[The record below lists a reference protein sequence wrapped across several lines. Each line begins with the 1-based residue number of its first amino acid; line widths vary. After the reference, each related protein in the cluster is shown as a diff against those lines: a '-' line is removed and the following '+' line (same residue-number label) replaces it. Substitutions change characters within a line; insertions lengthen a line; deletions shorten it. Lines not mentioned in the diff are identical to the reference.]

1 MLDNWTRYVVKHRT
15 FVFFIWLVL
24 ILLGVICGTKLNSH
38 LTTSLS
44 VPNTASAQA
53 DSVLVSKFN
62 ENVEGTFTVIYQ
74 FKNAT
79 SKAINEFESQI
90 ASASKSI
97 PTSSIAEEKALG
109 GTLFVNVNTALSL
122 SRASA
127 YTDEFR
133 SSLRRAGLSG
143 ALVTG
148 PPAIKSD
155 VTPILAG
162 DLHRGELIGIL
173 VALLILLLLFGFSL
187 EIFVPLLAALA
198 TISATIGAIFL
209 IAERFL
215 VVLYIPNIVELIGLG
230 FALDYSLLILV
241 RYGSEAQQ
249 APEDRTD
256 AIVRTMAKAGRT
268 VGLSA
273 LTVALALATLTL
285 VPIPFIRSLGV
296 AAALV
301 PLISLGVAFT
311 LQPALLSLP
320 IFTAHRQPTGV
331 AFFSRVGRLT
341 VKRPWLVAV
350 GSLTVL
356 LALGLQTL
364 ALHITPSSLTAVP
377 SQLESQRA
385 LTLVT
390 STIGAG
396 VVTPNEVIIDLGAS
410 ESASNQ
416 EIVQARQALASHILK
431 DPEVLAVASG
441 KKPPYVDAAG
451 RYLRLFVFARHS
463 FGASQSQALVKKL
476 RAISLTEYGFPT
488 SATFFVAG
496 AAAQGADLLRVLTHA
511 FPWII
516 LLSLVATLLLLTS
529 AFKSLILPI
538 KAIALDLISLCV
550 AYGVVVATFGNSLI
564 ARTLGIY
571 HLNQIEAWAL
581 LFLFVLLF
589 GVSMDYE
596 VFIISRIKEAK
607 ERGLS
612 NVESIIEG
620 VSETG
625 IVVTAGAVIFM
636 GAVTGLALGH
646 FAGLQEIGIGLIFGV
661 LIDATL
667 IRMLL
672 LPSAMVLLGRW
683 NWWLPTSLARLI
695 KTSPTPLHEE
705 RG

>member
-1 MLDNWTRYVVKHRT
+1 MLENWTRYVVKHR
-15 FVFFIWLVL
+15 VSVLLIWTVL
-24 ILLGVICGTKLNSH
+24 ILLGIIGGTKLNSH
-38 LTTSLS
+38 LTTSLI
-44 VPNTASAQA
+44 VPNTASARA
-53 DSVLVSKFN
+53 DSVLVSNFN
-62 ENVEGTFTVIYQ
+62 ENVEGTFTVIYR

-79 SKAINEFESQI
+79 PKAIKVFESKI
-90 ASASKSI
+90 ATAAKSI

-109 GTLFVNVNTALSL
+109 GVLFANVNTALSL

-127 YTDEFR
+127 YTNAFR
-133 SSLRRAGLSG
+133 SSLKDAGLSG

-187 EIFVPLLAALA
+187 EIFVPLIVALA
-198 TISATIGAIFL
+198 TISVTIGAIFL
-209 IAERFL
+209 IAEKFL

-230 FALDYSLLILV
+230 LAIDYSLLNLFRHRTELAV
-241 RYGSEAQQ
+241 
-249 APEDRTD
+249 APEDRVA
-256 AIVRTMAKAGRT
+256 AIVRTMASAGRT
-268 VGLSA
+268 VRLSA
-273 LTVALALATLTL
+273 LTVALTLATLTL

-301 PLISLGVAFT
+301 PLIALAAVFT
-311 LQPALLSLP
+311 LQPALLSLLVP
-320 IFTAHRQPTGV
+320 KPHPQ
-331 AFFSRVGRLT
+331 RVGASLFNRIGHLT
-341 VKRPWLVAV
+341 VKRPWLVAT
-350 GSLTVL
+350 GSLLVL

-377 SQLESQRA
+377 AQLESQRA

-410 ESASNQ
+410 EGASNQ
-416 EIVQARQALASHILK
+416 EIVKARQSLASHILQ
-431 DPEVLAVASG
+431 DPEVLAVANG
-441 KKPPYVDAAG
+441 KRPPYVDATG
-451 RYLRLFVFARHS
+451 RYIRLFVFARHS
-463 FGASQSQALVKKL
+463 FGASQAQALVKKL
-476 RAISLTEYGFPT
+476 RAISLAEYGFPN
-488 SATFFVAG
+488 SASFLVAG
-496 AAAQGADLLRVLTHA
+496 AAAQGADLLQVLTHT

-516 LLSLVATLLLLTS
+516 LLSLVATLLLLTMVL
-529 AFKSLILPI
+529 KSLILPI

-550 AYGVVVATFGNSLI
+550 AYGVVVATFGNSVI
-564 ARTLGIY
+564 ARNLGIY
-571 HLNQIEAWAL
+571 HLKQIEAWAL

-625 IVVTAGAVIFM
+625 IVVTAGAAIFI

-672 LPSAMVLLGRW
+672 LPSVMVLLGRW
-683 NWWLPTSLARLI
+683 NWWLPTFTSRLI

>member
-1 MLDNWTRYVVKHRT
+1 VLDNWTRYVVKHRT

-410 ESASNQ
+410 EFASNQ

-496 AAAQGADLLRVLTHA
+496 AAAQGADLLRVLTHT

>member
-320 IFTAHRQPTGV
+320 IFTPHRQSTGV
-331 AFFSRVGRLT
+331 AFFNRVGRLT

-410 ESASNQ
+410 EFASNQ

-431 DPEVLAVASG
+431 DPEVLAVANG
-441 KKPPYVDAAG
+441 KKPPYVDATG

-463 FGASQSQALVKKL
+463 FGAPQAQALVTKL

-488 SATFFVAG
+488 SANFFLAG
-496 AAAQGADLLRVLTHA
+496 AAAQGADLLRVLTHT
-511 FPWII
+511 FPRII
-516 LLSLVATLLLLTS
+516 LLSLVATLLLLTR

-564 ARTLGIY
+564 ARTLDIY